1 MVKKVVFGA
10 IATTAL
16 ASFAAQAAPM
26 SPASKRW
33 QAVALEVAEGVGK
46 AILLLGSMVAGI
58 TLSLVLAAMAVST

>member
-1 MVKKVVFGA
+1 
-10 IATTAL
+10 
-16 ASFAAQAAPM
+16 M